1 MNEKPCDDERK
12 KLFQREMTL
21 DKVSVANC
29 VTRLCPGEGEGT
41 IFCVFVVVMW
51 YRSMWHGWCNTEL
64 CVWYSLWQSKVSVWS
79 GRLLAR
85 G

>member
-1 MNEKPCDDERK
+1 MTNSAGGMNEKACDDEHNK
-12 KLFQREMTL
+12 FFQHEMTL

-51 YRSMWHGWCNTEL
+51 YRSMWHGWCDREL
-64 CVWYSLWQSKVSVWS
+64 CVVLFMAEQS
-79 GRLLAR
+79 
-85 G
+85 